1 MNGVVVEVSWCATT
15 SLSSF
20 LEVAAPL
27 LTHVTD
33 APARPIDQFGPEDSA
48 AHGTPHQLTLSVDS
62 NAIRL
67 LVLLA
72 KNIGKAVTTVS
83 GKNTGE
89 VNEREG

>member
-1 MNGVVVEVSWCATT
+1 MNKVWGPAPACMCPAE
-15 SLSSF
+15 SSIF
-20 LEVAAPL
+20 LPL
-27 LTHVTD
+27 LIAG

-72 KNIGKAVTTVS
+72 KNIGRAVTTVS

-89 VNEREG
+89 V